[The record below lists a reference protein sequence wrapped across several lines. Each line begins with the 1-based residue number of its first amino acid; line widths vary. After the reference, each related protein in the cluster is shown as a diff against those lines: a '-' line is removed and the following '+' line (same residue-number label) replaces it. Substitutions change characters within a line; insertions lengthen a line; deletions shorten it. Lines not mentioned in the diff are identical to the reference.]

1 MVSKMAEVENESVE
15 QTLEDS
21 AGSSEIDRL
30 TALLESELEQP
41 EGEEESDQEADE
53 AETVDAEF
61 EEIPE
66 EEAAEDEEVDEDPTD
81 DSEEEQSEEMTFE
94 VDGESLTAEEL
105 KLGYLRQ
112 SDYTKKTQAVAE
124 QRKAYEAQT
133 EQTQATMN
141 ALLSA
146 ANADLSRFQ
155 GVNWEAVAVENPDQ
169 YKQAKAAFEQTQS
182 TYNYIQAQAE
192 QFQEQ
197 QQQQSEQAHKEAAAE
212 SLTVLKTNIPNWNND
227 LYYKIG
233 DYAQKELGVGA
244 EEFNQVADHRIITAL
259 HKAMLF
265 DQAKQVTA
273 KKKIKPSPTKT
284 LSGGKA
290 DSSKAVQSESARKTR
305 ERLRKTGTVDDAA
318 AALLNRMK

>member
-1 MVSKMAEVENESVE
+1 MAEANTELDE
-15 QTLEDS
+15 QTVEDS
-21 AGSSEIDRL
+21 SSLSEIDRL

-41 EGEEESDQEADE
+41 EGEEQSDQEADE
-53 AETVDAEF
+53 ADPVDAEF

-81 DSEEEQSEEMTFE
+81 ESEEEQSEEMTFE
-94 VDGESLTAEEL
+94 VDGETLTAEEL

-124 QRKAYEAQT
+124 QRKAYEAQA
-133 EQTQATMN
+133 EQTQATMD
-141 ALLSA
+141 ALLAA

-182 TYNYIQAQAE
+182 TYNFIQAQAA

-197 QQQQSEQAHKEAAAE
+197 QQQQNDQAQKEAAAE
-212 SLTVLKTNIPNWNND
+212 SLTVLKTNIPNWSND

-233 DYAQKELGVGA
+233 DYAQKELGVEA
-244 EEFNQVADHRIITAL
+244 DEFNQVTDHRVITAL
-259 HKAMLF
+259 YKAMQF

-305 ERLRKTGTVDDAA
+305 ERLRKTGSVDDAA

>member
-1 MVSKMAEVENESVE
+1 MAEVQNESVE
-15 QTLEDS
+15 QTPEDS
-21 AGSSEIDRL
+21 TALSEIDRL

-53 AETVDAEF
+53 AKIVDAEF
-61 EEIPE
+61 EEAT
-66 EEAAEDEEVDEDPTD
+66 EEAAEEEEVDEDPTD
-81 DSEEEQSEEMTFE
+81 ESEEEQSEENTFE
-94 VDGESLTAEEL
+94 VDGETLTAEEL

-124 QRKAYEAQT
+124 QRKAFEAQT

-155 GVNWEAVAVENPDQ
+155 NVNWETVAIENPDQ
-169 YKQAKAAFEQTQS
+169 YKQAKAAYEQTQS
-182 TYNYIQAQAE
+182 TYNFIQAQAD

-197 QQQQSEQAHKEAAAE
+197 QQQQTEQAHKEAAAE
-212 SLTVLKTNIPNWNND
+212 SLTVLKTTIPTWTND

-233 DYAQKELGVGA
+233 DYAQKDLGVSSD
-244 EEFNQVADHRIITAL
+244 EFNKVSDHRLITAL
-259 HKAMLF
+259 YKAMLF

-318 AALLNRMK
+318 AALLNRMN

>member
-1 MVSKMAEVENESVE
+1 MVSKMAEVENESGE

-21 AGSSEIDRL
+21 SGSSEIDRL

-61 EEIPE
+61 EEAPE
-66 EEAAEDEEVDEDPTD
+66 EEAPEDEEVDNDPTD
-81 DSEEEQSEEMTFE
+81 DSDEDKSEEIKFE

-112 SDYTKKTQAVAE
+112 SDYTKKTQLVAE
-124 QRKAYEAQT
+124 QRKAFEAQT
-133 EQTQATMN
+133 EQTEATMN

-146 ANADLSRFQ
+146 ANADISRFQ

-182 TYNYIQAQAE
+182 TYNYIQAQAT

-197 QQQQSEQAHKEAAAE
+197 QQQQNEKAHKEAAAE
-212 SLTVLKTNIPNWNND
+212 SLTVLKTNIPNWNNN

-233 DYAQKELGVGA
+233 DFAQKDLGVTG
-244 EEFNQVADHRIITAL
+244 EEFNQITDHRVITAL
-259 HKAMLF
+259 WKAMQF

-290 DSSKAVQSESARKTR
+290 DSSKAVQSESSRKTR
-305 ERLRKTGTVDDAA
+305 ERLRKSGTLDDAA
-318 AALLNRMK
+318 AALLNRIK

>member
-1 MVSKMAEVENESVE
+1 
-15 QTLEDS
+15 
-21 AGSSEIDRL
+21 
-30 TALLESELEQP
+30 
-41 EGEEESDQEADE
+41 
-53 AETVDAEF
+53 
-61 EEIPE
+61 
-66 EEAAEDEEVDEDPTD
+66 
-81 DSEEEQSEEMTFE
+81 
-94 VDGESLTAEEL
+94 
-105 KLGYLRQ
+105 
-112 SDYTKKTQAVAE
+112 
-124 QRKAYEAQT
+124 
-133 EQTQATMN
+133 
-141 ALLSA
+141 
-146 ANADLSRFQ
+146 
-155 GVNWEAVAVENPDQ
+155 VNWEAVAVENPDQ

-233 DYAQKELGVGA
+233 DYAHKEL
-244 EEFNQVADHRIITAL
+244 
-259 HKAMLF
+259 
-265 DQAKQVTA
+265 TA
-273 KKKIKPSPTKT
+273 KKKVKPSPTKT

>member
-1 MVSKMAEVENESVE
+1 MAELENEPVE
-15 QTLEDS
+15 QTSEDS
-21 AGSSEIDRL
+21 AGSSEI
-30 TALLESELEQP
+30 E
-41 EGEEESDQEADE
+41 
-53 AETVDAEF
+53 
-61 EEIPE
+61 
-66 EEAAEDEEVDEDPTD
+66 EDPTD
-81 DSEEEQSEEMTFE
+81 DSEEEQSEEMTLE

-197 QQQQSEQAHKEAAAE
+197 QQRPQV
-212 SLTVLKTNIPNWNND
+212 LTQNL
-227 LYYKIG
+227 
-233 DYAQKELGVGA
+233 Q
-244 EEFNQVADHRIITAL
+244 
-259 HKAMLF
+259 
-265 DQAKQVTA
+265 
-273 KKKIKPSPTKT
+273 
-284 LSGGKA
+284 
-290 DSSKAVQSESARKTR
+290 
-305 ERLRKTGTVDDAA
+305 
-318 AALLNRMK
+318 